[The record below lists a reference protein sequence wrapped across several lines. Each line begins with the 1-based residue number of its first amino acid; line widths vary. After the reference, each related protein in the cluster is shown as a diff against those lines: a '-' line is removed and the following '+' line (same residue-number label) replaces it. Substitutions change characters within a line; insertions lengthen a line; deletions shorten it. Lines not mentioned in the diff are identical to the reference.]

1 MKKIIIISLVLISA
15 CWYGCGERSPKRD
28 HIPVIKKNLLKLQ
41 TAVKEYNRAA
51 IDSLLSV
58 SILDKNQN
66 SDSLLSFVY
75 GPDRS
80 FLFEQFGMAE
90 FFYTNKQG
98 RIDCFIMDST
108 RTKDRPFV
116 LFIAYEHDKWLF
128 TSFEEGDTTSAY

>member
-1 MKKIIIISLVLISA
+1 MINILKIIIVTTVFLL
-15 CWYGCGERSPKRD
+15 GCSERTPKRD
-28 HIPVIKKNLLKLQ
+28 HIPTIKNNLLKLQ
-41 TAVKEYNRAA
+41 TSVKEYNRSA

-58 SILDKNQN
+58 SILDKDQS

-75 GPDRS
+75 GSDRA

-98 RIDCFIMDST
+98 RIDCYIMDST
-108 RTKDRPFV
+108 RTKDRPLV

-128 TSFEEGDTTSAY
+128 TSFKEGDTTSSY